1 MILVCNK
8 YGKSFKKNEENE
20 YDEHI
25 MNCVKLNC
33 IICKEQFFNHND
45 FKNHILKD
53 DNHLNFISIK
63 FDINIINDKENSN
76 FGIIPIYQDP
86 NKP

>member
-1 MILVCNK
+1 
-8 YGKSFKKNEENE
+8 
-20 YDEHI
+20 
-25 MNCVKLNC
+25 MNCVKLNR
-33 IICKEQFFNHND
+33 ILCKEQFINHND